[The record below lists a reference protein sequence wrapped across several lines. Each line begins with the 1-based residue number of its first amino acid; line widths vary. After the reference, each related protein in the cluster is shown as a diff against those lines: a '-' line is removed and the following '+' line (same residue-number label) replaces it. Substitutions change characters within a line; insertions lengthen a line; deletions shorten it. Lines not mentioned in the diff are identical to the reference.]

1 MLLNNWSFMR
11 DIISK
16 YMTFLS
22 LLYRKNDWNLFP
34 MQRNKNNFSWKY
46 TRSIVRKN
54 TMFLRM
60 WRNSFNEKRKVCWH
74 HLLFFNLMLKT
85 SITEFS
91 ERNLEYLVYVWYDT
105 CISGILHNCN
115 KNVLEFKLD
124 LKKKSG
130 NIGPPKFSKMLGKTN
145 VIVS

>member
-1 MLLNNWSFMR
+1 MLLNNWSFTR

-16 YMTFLS
+16 YMTNLGFQ
-22 LLYRKNDWNLFP
+22 YRKKWLE
-34 MQRNKNNFSWKY
+34 
-46 TRSIVRKN
+46 SISASKGIKTISVENIQDQLYKKIPC
-54 TMFLRM
+54 FLRM
-60 WRNSFNEKRKVCWH
+60 WRNSFNETRKVCWH

-124 LKKKSG
+124 LKKKG
-130 NIGPPKFSKMLGKTN
+130 EHWTA
-145 VIVS
+145 